1 MVAFYVNE
9 LIAGIDEDIDVLL
22 SKLEKISPTLV
33 TVMKPAV
40 EEIKQTIHFAT
51 AAGFSFPVF
60 FHPLMWGAHH
70 MHFKEGV
77 RIEVV
82 RRTRR
87 LDILAAAGRYDIQH

>member
-1 MVAFYVNE
+1 MAAFYVNE
-9 LIAGIDEDIDVLL
+9 LIAGIDEDIDALL
-22 SKLEKISPTLV
+22 SKLEKVSPTLV

-40 EEIKQTIHFAT
+40 EEIKQTMHFAT